1 MTKHVLVP
9 IDGSESSWDALDY
22 AFEQYDGEQITALHV
37 VDPAESVYAGSE
49 GGAYDSTA
57 FDHTLERGEELCEQ
71 AKARLEDGEY
81 ADSTVLETTVEP
93 GRPSQTILE
102 VADDRDVDHIIMGS
116 HGRSGLSRILLGSVA
131 ETVTRRA
138 AVPVT
143 IVR

>member
-1 MTKHVLVP
+1 MTKHALVP

-22 AFEQYDGEQITALHV
+22 ALEQYNGKQITALHV

-49 GGAYDSTA
+49 GGAYDSA
-57 FDHTLERGEELCEQ
+57 ALERAIERGEELCEQ
-71 AKARLEDGEY
+71 AKARLEKEAD
-81 ADSTVLETTVEP
+81 ADSTVLETAIET